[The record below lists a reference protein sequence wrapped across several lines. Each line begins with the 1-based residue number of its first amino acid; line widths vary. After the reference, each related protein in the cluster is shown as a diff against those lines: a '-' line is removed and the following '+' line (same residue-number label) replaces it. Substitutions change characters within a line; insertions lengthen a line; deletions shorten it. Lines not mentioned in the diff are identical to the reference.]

1 MKEEIE
7 ILFKEYDALREEI
20 VSGISGR
27 HTILS
32 IGIAAIGLIC
42 TSAVAFSKSA
52 PELTGLIFILGVP
65 AMGIFVL
72 FIWFGE
78 YRRVQNAGIHLY
90 DLESK
95 INTEARKELLTYE
108 TNRRDNIKKEEKN
121 YHDPTVALLFML
133 SLVSLLIGFV
143 VLPVCCI
150 WRFLLV
156 FTVGVVIFGIDW
168 IITRK
173 IRRLRKRP

>member
-7 ILFKEYDALREEI
+7 ILFKEYDALRAEI
-20 VSGISGR
+20 VSGLSGR

-42 TSAVAFSKSA
+42 TSAVAFSKST
-52 PELTGLIFILGVP
+52 PELTGLIFTFGVP

-72 FIWFGE
+72 LIWFGE
-78 YRRVQNAGIHLY
+78 YTRVQNAGIHLY

-95 INTEARKELLTYE
+95 INTEAEKKLLTYE
-108 TNRRDNIKKEEKN
+108 TNRRDNLKKKKD
-121 YHDPTVALLFML
+121 YPDPTVALLFML

-143 VLPVCCI
+143 VLPACCI

-156 FTVGVVIFGIDW
+156 FMVGVVIFGIDW
-168 IITRK
+168 IINRK
-173 IRRLRKRP
+173 IRSLRKRP